1 MNMKTPMI
9 HATTKIVL
17 ARTKIEDAAEILI
30 AMAARIRS
38 LPGCLGCEL
47 YQNVINSNV
56 MVFEADWEREKDL
69 DRHIAS
75 DEYRNLLLVM
85 EMASRPPDVKF
96 IPISESSGMERIVR
110 LRSGST

>member
-1 MNMKTPMI
+1 MNVEMPMI
-9 HATTKIVL
+9 HATIKL
-17 ARTKIEDAAEILI
+17 FLDRTKIEKAAEILT
-30 AMAARIRS
+30 AMAERIRS

-75 DEYRNLLLVM
+75 DEYRNLLMVM
-85 EMASRPPDVKF
+85 EMASMPPEIKF
-96 IPISESSGMERIVR
+96 IPISESSGMDRIVR
-110 LRSGST
+110 VRSG